1 MSHSLRNQ
9 TGANSKERT
18 IKYSDSIDTQN
29 KEQNKKELLSKC
41 GKKTLIISIIVGIII
56 VVVAL
61 VVFVCLVLKKDC
73 KGGEDQCNN
82 INPGGGKNE
91 GGGEENHESGKTG
104 DEIEPKSENESKDEN
119 EPKSEKESKGENDPK
134 TENKPKD
141 EVDEND
147 DDLPSE
153 EELKE
158 TFKSLFKIN
167 SEVGTLNQILM
178 ESKHNFKVKSESSI
192 DYTYIK
198 AKIDIYIISEESP
211 EQSIISNYY
220 QKKITSSVSIN
231 SLCYA
236 LKGTDCEYIKYLDLS
251 ESNKNNLRNIEQEP
265 NIEDLNIPMCLIEHT
280 ESNIILS
287 INCPKNIEENL
298 KSLIEEAFRGIKP
311 ETIKGEEKDKTL
323 SDITIET
330 KEKEIEI
337 NSFSKLCEIGEEEED
352 KTCESYKKIITDK
365 EGNFISCNQKLK
377 TETYFITD
385 EYEYNFKD
393 LTSENSESLNTANF
407 KTNLNTLLNFLNN
420 YMEKETYDNMR
431 NLNEE
436 DERNKGNKGLQQQ
449 EYFTKIINGFNINAS
464 ISDNIIMEDKSITE
478 SIIKI
483 NNNKE
488 EISYNEVN
496 SNLTKTI
503 ENFQDL
509 TNAMNSL
516 ITILFND
523 TSKPLEEIINV
534 VISEFTKIDNN
545 LVFKD
550 LSSIFDST
558 FLIEG
563 INEFPYTIVSAAKNL
578 FSNIK
583 ILNDD
588 LLYSVNE
595 YKTKLKDDI
604 STFLSKEH
612 NLIFKLFNNLKELNS
627 LLSSQKSKIASIAS
641 FYGLNNTNSSFV
653 KTIERADEILN
664 NYYIDEKN
672 KIGGLLDKLF
682 GKFLN
687 DSLLSIENGHLILD
701 NITKRLENESVL
713 INRGN
718 EDDIKSVI
726 DDIYN
731 AKILEEQIIPKII
744 EIMKKNIILSNG
756 YLITQKVIEENKNT
770 YSPISESAT
779 NTANNLVKNEYVDEN
794 FDEIMKYFR
803 QQLIIILKNIE
814 ISKRENFPIKSNVL
828 SQEFNGSFE
837 DLETFYKNAK
847 IKIKNSIE
855 NDNKNFLKSINEE
868 INSFLKENEFNLT
881 NLVKNIQNSLSK
893 LKLDNLDNK
902 YYEMLNY
909 SMSNITEIL
918 DNNNELALTYLKDV
932 KDTTHHTEKIKKT
945 ITIFLNKLNEIQ
957 IYMNLKFKNDL
968 VNKYK
973 DIINKFKKGLQSI
986 KSNVI
991 IKKYYEYKDLSLFR
1005 THIDIFINQ
1014 AFSNLDDKISDN
1026 IFNSKYLTLIN
1037 NFITS
1042 IIDKINTQRIK
1053 INELYMPISKK
1064 TYSSDS
1070 INDIYYSYTYTKCI
1084 IKIFRKCIY
1093 SLNKIDY
1100 KPKSVSST
1108 DNYQKLLSVEF
1119 DNFSKNFDKQFEQTY
1134 NIFSENINS
1143 YNNIVAILGNELESI
1158 IDNFSQK
1165 KLDFINPIFEES
1177 KSFINDQLGI
1187 NVLKNSYNYYK
1198 NELNERLP
1206 TELNSILEQWKT
1218 LFNKV
1223 YKDIE
1228 ININKF
1234 KYPIEEFSTLAL
1246 IYYEFYRQNISY
1258 SYSDFVVEQIKSDF
1272 NYTIK
1277 YYYNLFLSKMNKT
1290 YSYILSNIPSN
1301 QKPFDN
1307 IFSNHIVHINNSFNE
1322 IMNITFES
1330 QKEILNLKNQLN
1342 TFKVSK
1348 TNFFEV
1354 NSHSIDLSYKIEEQ
1368 IYPLTE
1374 KFDEITKMAEN
1385 KFNSEESVACRF
1397 YLENLENEREIDELL
1412 RTINKET
1419 FLEFQDEEFLA
1430 LFKEVSY
1437 IDVDG
1442 IREKILDFLTTS
1454 NEEIKSIFE
1463 IKRKDYKAQLQN
1475 YIFTMIYNKTSLE
1488 AEIDELYSEGINNL
1502 DSNSSNLILEYI
1514 DETIEKIKEHL
1525 VNENSRLQNEL
1536 SSYSNNFNIFTQR
1549 LNEYK
1554 NKIYNKFYSIIHSV
1568 INDFYIDINQKFYT
1582 NYIAKHLEILY
1593 NFTKN
1598 EKFSK
1603 TNFMNVSINLKEVMD
1618 EDIEILT
1625 TEYKNWTLSHIN
1637 YLNEKQLQH
1646 LNDLF
1651 NFTNLKTEINNKI
1664 DSLYTTILNQTL
1676 TEKAIYNSGEEGILD
1691 YDFSEAIIKNI
1702 ETFIDDKI
1710 NEAKVEI
1717 EKMKGNKF
1725 VINEDWDK
1733 PDFSY
1738 TKRNIFSLIESDF
1751 DNKFS
1756 DSYKSKEE
1764 KDFYNVMSV
1773 ILKDNFRNI
1782 LDNFIPSFGKDF
1794 FERILKYNEIQK
1806 IKSLFGNLKYS
1817 LGITLTYYLFLTY
1830 SGAATVLPE
1839 DLEIK
1844 IMTLNNINSVLI
1856 KKNNEMLSLLNS
1868 KFDQLLEYTK
1878 NNIVELFIKD
1888 IEKDFTL
1895 KNDFNQN
1902 IRDLMFTIFDN
1913 KKDIFENEY
1922 INKMNTYIKSNF
1934 IEHYTKIVKESTDN
1948 IFNFIAENKEALRIE
1963 VKELLVMNKD
1973 ETLKNIE
1980 NKLNDTLNSIEEY
1993 QEYFESFKI
2002 SKEIYDFLDNY
2013 VEKNILSYHQEIKNI
2028 LDERTKNLLL
2038 DYLSKNS
2045 ENFKKAYL
2053 SGNIESNFNETTNLF
2068 KKSFFDVINAAL
2080 KKYGTIDEIYEENL
2094 NEEIIKISNKRARRL
2109 EEIQKGF
2116 GDLELE
2122 STLKSLKDSSQS
2134 AKQQIQTLDIFSN
2147 IEEKI
2152 KKYINNIKEQYEITQ
2167 ISIKKRKYTE
2177 NVSTELNKN
2186 LDDLKEIS
2194 ISYYNEYKKNYDKV
2208 KEYIQDSILKI
2219 DKLIEECSILTNKT
2233 INSKY
2238 EEIMNNYNKINDTNN
2253 KTQKNDMTIIELD
2266 KMSQLKITLKGLILK
2281 NEFLFYKVFEDGKY
2295 KIKGKSINKN
2305 RPKQIIIDHSTKVGD
2320 CISDG
2325 KTITINLNNISSII
2339 DLEFDSNS
2347 LVTLITKNYNFSQY
2361 TIDYKYYYE
2370 KTAPKISNIGGI
2382 NINKKDGGCV
2392 YTLRNPTIDEKTVD
2406 IILAKSGTINEI
2418 L

>member
-1 MSHSLRNQ
+1 MNHSLRNQ
-9 TGANSKERT
+9 AGSRSNERT
-18 IKYSDSIDTQN
+18 IKYSDSIDSQK
-29 KEQNKKELLSKC
+29 KEQNKKESLSKC
-41 GKKTLIISIIVGIII
+41 AKITLIISIIVGIII
-56 VVVAL
+56 VVV
-61 VVFVCLVLKKDC
+61 VVCLALKKDC

-91 GGGEENHESGKTG
+91 GGGEGNHGSGKTE
-104 DEIEPKSENESKDEN
+104 DENETKSENEPKDEN
-119 EPKSEKESKGENDPK
+119 ESKSEKESKGENDPK

-141 EVDEND
+141 EDDEND

-265 NIEDLNIPMCLIEHT
+265 NIEDLTIPMCLIEHT

-298 KSLIEEAFRGIKP
+298 KSLIEEAFKGIKP

-323 SDITIET
+323 SDTTIET
-330 KEKEIEI
+330 KEEKIEI

-377 TETYFITD
+377 TETNLITD

-449 EYFTKIINGFNINAS
+449 EYFTKIINGFTINAS
-464 ISDNIIMEDKSITE
+464 ISDNIIMEDKSKTE

-483 NNNKE
+483 NNNKQ

-523 TSKPLEEIINV
+523 TSKPLEEIINE

-563 INEFPYTIVSAAKNL
+563 LNEFPYTIVSAAKNL

-588 LLYSVNE
+588 LLYSVND
-595 YKTKLKDDI
+595 YKTKLKNDI

-701 NITKRLENESVL
+701 NITNRLENESVL

-718 EDDIKSVI
+718 EDDIKTVI
-726 DDIYN
+726 DNIYN
-731 AKILEEQIIPKII
+731 AKIVEKEIIPKII

-828 SQEFNGSFE
+828 SQEFNASFE
-837 DLETFYKNAK
+837 DLETFYKNEK
-847 IKIKNSIE
+847 IKIRNSIE

-881 NLVKNIQNSLSK
+881 NLVKNIQNNLSK
-893 LKLDNLDNK
+893 LKLDYLDNK

-909 SMSNITEIL
+909 SMNNITEIL

-945 ITIFLNKLNEIQ
+945 ITIFLNKLNEIK

-986 KSNVI
+986 KSNAI

-1037 NFITS
+1037 NFKTS

-1053 INELYMPISKK
+1053 INELYKPISKK

-1070 INDIYYSYTYTKCI
+1070 INDIYYSYTYSKCI
-1084 IKIFRKCIY
+1084 LKLFRCLI
-1093 SLNKIDY
+1093 SVNKIGY
-1100 KPKSVSST
+1100 KPKSVAST
-1108 DNYQKLLSVEF
+1108 DNYQKLLSFVF

-1177 KSFINDQLGI
+1177 KSFINDQLGN

-1198 NELNERLP
+1198 NELNKRLP

-1223 YKDIE
+1223 YQDIE

-1258 SYSDFVVEQIKSDF
+1258 SYSDFVVEQMKSDF

-1277 YYYNLFLSKMNKT
+1277 YYYNLFLSKVNKT

-1307 IFSNHIVHINNSFNE
+1307 IFSNYTVHINNSFNE

-1342 TFKVSK
+1342 TFKVSE

-1368 IYPLTE
+1368 LYPLTE
-1374 KFDEITKMAEN
+1374 KFDEITNMAEN

-1397 YLENLENEREIDELL
+1397 YLENMENEREIDELL

-1419 FLEFQDEEFLA
+1419 FLEFQDEEYLA
-1430 LFKEVSY
+1430 LFKEVSD

-1442 IREKILDFLTTS
+1442 IRKKILDFLITS

-1463 IKRKDYKAQLQN
+1463 IKRKDYKAKLQN
-1475 YIFTMIYNKTSLE
+1475 EIFNKIYNKTSLE
-1488 AEIDELYSEGINNL
+1488 EKIDELYSQGVNNL

-1525 VNENSRLQNEL
+1525 INENSRLQNEL
-1536 SSYSNNFNIFTQR
+1536 SSYSNNFNKFTQR

-1598 EKFSK
+1598 EMFSK
-1603 TNFMNVSINLKEVMD
+1603 TNFLNVSISLKEVMD

-1651 NFTNLKTEINNKI
+1651 NFTNLKNEINNKI

-1676 TEKAIYNSGEEGILD
+1676 TEKATYNSGDEGILD
-1691 YDFSEAIIKNI
+1691 YDFSEAIINNI
-1702 ETFIDDKI
+1702 ETFIDGKI

-1717 EKMKGNKF
+1717 EKMKGSKF
-1725 VINEDWDK
+1725 VINDDWDI

-1738 TKRNIFSLIESDF
+1738 VRRDIFSPIKSDF
-1751 DNKFS
+1751 DNNFS

-1868 KFDQLLEYTK
+1868 KFDQLLDYTK
-1878 NNIVELFIKD
+1878 NNIVEIFIND
-1888 IEKDFTL
+1888 IKKDFNL
-1895 KNDFNQN
+1895 KNDFNKN
-1902 IRDLMFTIFDN
+1902 ITNLMFTIFDD
-1913 KKDIFENEY
+1913 KKEFENEY
-1922 INKMNTYIKSNF
+1922 INMMNTYIKSNF
-1934 IEHYTKIVKESTDN
+1934 IKQYTKVVKESTDN

-1993 QEYFESFKI
+1993 NEYFESFKI
-2002 SKEIYDFLDNY
+2002 PKDIYDFLDNY
-2013 VEKNILSYHQEIKNI
+2013 VEKNILSCHQEIKNI

-2068 KKSFFDVINAAL
+2068 KKSFFDVINGAL

-2094 NEEIIKISNKRARRL
+2094 NEEIIKVSNKRARRL
-2109 EEIQKGF
+2109 EEIQKGV
-2116 GDLELE
+2116 GDLKLE
-2122 STLKSLKDSSQS
+2122 STLKSLKESSQS

-2177 NVSTELNKN
+2177 NVTTELNKN

-2219 DKLIEECSILTNKT
+2219 DKLIEECSILTNKI
-2233 INSKY
+2233 INNKY
-2238 EEIMNNYNKINDTNN
+2238 EEIMDNYNKINDTNN
-2253 KTQKNDMTIIELD
+2253 ETQKDDMTIIEQD
-2266 KMSQLKITLKGLILK
+2266 KISKLKIMLKGLTLK

-2305 RPKQIIIDHSTKVGD
+2305 RPKQIIIDHATKVGN

-2325 KTITINLNNISSII
+2325 KIITIDLNNISSII

-2347 LVTLITKNYNFSQY
+2347 LETLITKNYNFSEY
-2361 TIDYKYYYE
+2361 DIKYDYYYE
-2370 KTAPKISNIGGI
+2370 KETSKGSSIGSI
-2382 NINKKDGGCV
+2382 KVVKNKGGCS
-2392 YTLRNPTIDEKTVD
+2392 TPIFRNQTADKKPSD
-2406 IILAKSGTINEI
+2406 IIPAKSGTIYEI